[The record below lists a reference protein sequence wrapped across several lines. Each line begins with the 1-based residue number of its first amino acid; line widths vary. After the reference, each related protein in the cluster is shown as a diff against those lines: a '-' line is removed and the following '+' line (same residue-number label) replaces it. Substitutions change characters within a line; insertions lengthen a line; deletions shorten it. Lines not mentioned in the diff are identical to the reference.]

1 MPARSAAFMT
11 GVPELLILKLLADR
25 EMYGYELAKAV
36 QASTA
41 EALELG
47 EGVLYPA
54 LHALHVAGALRARST
69 VVEGR
74 KRIYYSLTAR
84 GRRRLQE
91 LARRW
96 RRVSG
101 AVHTVFGGS
110 YG

>member
-1 MPARSAAFMT
+1 MPARSAAFMA

-36 QASTA
+36 QTSTA
-41 EALELG
+41 EALALG

-54 LHALHVAGALRARST
+54 LHALQVAGALRARST
-69 VVEGR
+69 VVDGR

-96 RRVSG
+96 QKVSG